1 MVPVGGAII
10 AGFNDSFIQEIS
22 KMYPG
27 KEITNKNPF
36 IPRLL

>member
-10 AGFNDSFIQEIS
+10 AGFNDSFIKEIS

-27 KEITNKNPF
+27 KLFTSQLIFSK
-36 IPRLL
+36 